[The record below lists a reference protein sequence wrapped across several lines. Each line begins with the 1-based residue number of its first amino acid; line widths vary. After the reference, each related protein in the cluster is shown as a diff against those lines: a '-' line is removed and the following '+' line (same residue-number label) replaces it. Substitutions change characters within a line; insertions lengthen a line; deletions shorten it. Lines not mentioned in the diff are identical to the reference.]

1 MLLGLQLKVTEYVL
15 DESDQLMPMNRLHGE
30 NTVTGKNVTFSVLWS
45 GKTKIPLMLNKRKN
59 VKRFRGILS
68 LFVLFVF
75 FFPSQDVR
83 KIKSWPLLT
92 ISCLAFNS
100 FKQIK

>member
-30 NTVTGKNVTFSVLWS
+30 NTVTRKNVTFSDLWS
-45 GKTKIPLMLNKRKN
+45 SKTKIPLMLNKRKN

-68 LFVLFVF
+68 LLRCEKDKVMAIADNFL
-75 FFPSQDVR
+75 SR
-83 KIKSWPLLT
+83 L
-92 ISCLAFNS
+92 
-100 FKQIK
+100 

>member
-30 NTVTGKNVTFSVLWS
+30 NTVTGKNVTLSVLWS
-45 GKTKIPLMLNKRKN
+45 SKTKIPLMLNKRKN
-59 VKRFRGILS
+59 MKRFRGILS

-75 FFPSQDVR
+75 FFSITRCEKDKVMAIADNFLSR
-83 KIKSWPLLT
+83 L
-92 ISCLAFNS
+92 
-100 FKQIK
+100 

>member
-30 NTVTGKNVTFSVLWS
+30 NTVTGKYVTFSVLWS
-45 GKTKIPLMLNKRKN
+45 SKTKIPLMLNKRKN

-68 LFVLFVF
+68 LFVLFCF
-75 FFPSQDVR
+75 FSITRCEKDKVMAIADNFLSR
-83 KIKSWPLLT
+83 L
-92 ISCLAFNS
+92 
-100 FKQIK
+100 

>member
-30 NTVTGKNVTFSVLWS
+30 NTVTGKCVTFSVLWS
-45 GKTKIPLMLNKRKN
+45 SKTKIPLMLNKRKN

-68 LFVLFVF
+68 LFVSFIFFIFFRFCFVSF
-75 FFPSQDVR
+75 FNY
-83 KIKSWPLLT
+83 KM
-92 ISCLAFNS
+92 
-100 FKQIK
+100 

>member
-30 NTVTGKNVTFSVLWS
+30 NTVTGKYVTFSVLWS
-45 GKTKIPLMLNKRKN
+45 SKTKIPLMLNKRKN

-75 FFPSQDVR
+75 LFFFFHY
-83 KIKSWPLLT
+83 KM
-92 ISCLAFNS
+92 
-100 FKQIK
+100 